1 MYVLGLMARIANLF
15 GHGVYAADGSY
26 DIFYVTMIKLPS
38 IIADIG
44 LGVSCLQACAQKT
57 SL

>member
-1 MYVLGLMARIANLF
+1 LGLMARIADLF

-38 IIADIG
+38 IVAI
-44 LGVSCLQACAQKT
+44 
-57 SL
+57 